1 MNEREFE
8 IFKVLFVEHLK
19 ASEISSEEI
28 EHVINVACD
37 IVKYAD
43 FAARKYHALK
53 VDEA

>member
-8 IFKVLFVEHLK
+8 IFKILFVEHLNESK
-19 ASEISSEEI
+19 MTSEDI
-28 EHVINVACD
+28 EHVSNVACD

-43 FAARKYHALK
+43 FAARKYHAVN